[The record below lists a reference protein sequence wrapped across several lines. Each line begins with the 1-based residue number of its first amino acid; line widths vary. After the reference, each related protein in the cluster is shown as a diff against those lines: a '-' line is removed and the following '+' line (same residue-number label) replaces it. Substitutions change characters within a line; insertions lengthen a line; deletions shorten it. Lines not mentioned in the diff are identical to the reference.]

1 MCGITGYWARRGDA
15 SAWLKDLS
23 ASVASLK
30 QRGPDDKDKTFD
42 PDEIPF

>member
-1 MCGITGYWARRGDA
+1 MAKTLGFIGTGGMGSGTAPA
-15 SAWLKDLS
+15 AE
-23 ASVASLK
+23 